1 MKTFR
6 LSAQAAREV
15 ENIWEYIA
23 KDDVAAA
30 SRVRLEFYEAF
41 QKLADRPGI
50 GHPRHDLTGQPVRF
64 WPVRSYLVVYKADS
78 RPLEIVRVCS
88 RCQRFDSKLL

>member
-50 GHPRHDLTGQPVRF
+50 GHTRHDLTGQPVRF

-78 RPLEIVRVCS
+78 RPLEIVRVVHGA
-88 RCQRFDSKLL
+88 RDLTRLL